1 MAPINLEYLCTMKI
15 HILGASC
22 AGSTTL
28 GEALSARL
36 NIPYFDTDSFF
47 WEKSAIP
54 YTVKRDPALRN
65 QMLKDAISQTENYIV
80 GGSLVSWGGEWKQL
94 FNLAVFLYLP
104 KEIRMERLVK
114 REIERYGNNIY
125 DDPQRHKLF
134 LEFINWASKYDDRSF
149 TGRNIG
155 IHENWLEGVNC
166 PVIKI
171 EGDTTVAERLMRVI
185 DVVEHI

>member
-1 MAPINLEYLCTMKI
+1 MQYLYAMKI

-28 GEALSARL
+28 GEALSAAL
-36 NIPYFDTDSFF
+36 NIPYFDTDRFF
-47 WEKSAIP
+47 WEKSVVP
-54 YTVKRDPALRN
+54 YTVKREAQVRN
-65 QMLKDAISQTENYIV
+65 GLLKDELRKSENYIV
-80 GGSLVSWGGEWKQL
+80 GGSLVSWGEEWKQMFDL
-94 FNLAVFLYLP
+94 VVFLYLP
-104 KEIRMERLVK
+104 KEIRLERLVK

-134 LEFINWASKYDDRSF
+134 LEFIDWASKYDDRSF

-155 IHENWLEGVNC
+155 IHENWLASVNC

-171 EGDTTVAERLMRVI
+171 EGDTTVAERLSRII
-185 DVVEHI
+185 DAIDRN

>member
-1 MAPINLEYLCTMKI
+1 LQYLYAMKI

-22 AGSTTL
+22 AGATTL

-36 NIPYFDTDSFF
+36 NIPFFDTDHFF

-54 YTVKRDPALRN
+54 YTIKRDAVIRN
-65 QMLKDAISQTENYIV
+65 QMLKNELSQTESYIV
-80 GGSLVSWGGEWKQL
+80 SGSLVSWGEEWKQM
-94 FNLAVFLYLP
+94 FDLAVFLYLP

-125 DDPQRHKLF
+125 DDPLRHKLF
-134 LEFINWASKYDDRSF
+134 LEFIDWASKYDDRSF

-155 IHENWLEGVNC
+155 IHESWLAAVNC

-171 EGDTTVAERLMRVI
+171 EGDTTVAERLSRII
-185 DVVEHI
+185 DAVDRN

>member
-1 MAPINLEYLCTMKI
+1 MQYLCIMKI

-22 AGSTTL
+22 AGTTTL

-36 NIPYFDTDSFF
+36 NIPYFDTDRFF
-47 WEKSAIP
+47 WEKSAVP
-54 YTVKRDPALRN
+54 YTVKRDPKLRN
-65 QMLKDAISQTENYIV
+65 QMLKNELNQTESYIV
-80 GGSLVSWGGEWKQL
+80 GGSLVSWGDEWKQM

-114 REIERYGNNIY
+114 REIKRYGNDIY

-134 LEFINWASKYDDRSF
+134 LEFMDWASKYDDRSF

-155 IHENWLEGVNC
+155 IHETWLASVKC
-166 PVIKI
+166 PVMKI
-171 EGDTTVAERLMRVI
+171 EGDTTVAERLERILAVINRV
-185 DVVEHI
+185 

>member
-1 MAPINLEYLCTMKI
+1 MKI

-22 AGSTTL
+22 AGATTL

-36 NIPYFDTDSFF
+36 NIPFFDTDQFF

-54 YTVKRDPALRN
+54 YTIKRDPVLRN
-65 QMLKDAISQTENYIV
+65 QMLKDELNQTESYIV
-80 GGSLVSWGGEWKQL
+80 SGSLVSWGEEWKQM
-94 FNLAVFLYLP
+94 FSLAVFLYLP
-104 KEIRMERLVK
+104 KEIRLERLIK

-125 DDPQRHKLF
+125 DDLQRHQLF
-134 LEFINWASKYDDRSF
+134 LEFIDWASKYDDRSF

-155 IHENWLEGVNC
+155 IHETWLADVKC

-171 EGDTTVAERLMRVI
+171 EGDTTVAERLRHVLEA
-185 DVVEHI
+185 VNRK

>member
-1 MAPINLEYLCTMKI
+1 LQYLCIMKI

-28 GEALSARL
+28 GNALSVQL

-47 WEKSAIP
+47 WEKSAVP
-54 YTVKRDPALRN
+54 YTVKRDPLLRN
-65 QMLKDAISQTENYIV
+65 ELLKAELSLLDSYIV
-80 GGSLVSWGGEWKQL
+80 GGSLVSWGEEWKQQ
-94 FNLAVFLYLP
+94 FDLAVFLYLP

-114 REIERYGNNIY
+114 REIKRYGNDIY

-134 LEFINWASKYDDRSF
+134 LEFIDWASKYDDRSF

-155 IHENWLEGVNC
+155 IHETWLASVKC
-166 PVIKI
+166 PVMKI
-171 EGDTTVAERLMRVI
+171 EGDTTVAERLRRILEAVNRR
-185 DVVEHI
+185 